1 MRVLNFEDQHISD
14 EQMRSI
20 QARAMVIVGDADGV
34 RPEHAVA
41 MFRLLG
47 GGDEMAAATGVMTEV
62 PRARLVVVPAT
73 SHIAISAA
81 VPVLEP
87 LITPFLDDEPPANPE
102 LF

>member
-1 MRVLNFEDQHISD
+1 
-14 EQMRSI
+14 MRSI

-41 MFRLLG
+41 MFKLLG
-47 GGDEMAAATGVMTEV
+47 GGDEEAAAMGVLSEV
-62 PRARLVVVPAT
+62 PRSRLVVVPAT

-87 LITPFLDDEPPANPE
+87 LITPFLDDAPPANPS